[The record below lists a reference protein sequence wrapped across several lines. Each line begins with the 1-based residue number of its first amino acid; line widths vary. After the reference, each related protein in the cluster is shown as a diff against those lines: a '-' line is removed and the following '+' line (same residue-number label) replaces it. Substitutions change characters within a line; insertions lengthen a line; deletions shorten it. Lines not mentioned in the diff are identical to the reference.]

1 MTNYT
6 LSVTKF
12 NTIVRDIFNAEELLH
27 NIKIVGEVFG
37 VSNARG
43 AVYFSLKDEESTL
56 PCISFSA
63 NLLSGVK
70 EGDQVV
76 VTGSPNFYVKGGRFN
91 FIVSK
96 VEPYGQGVL
105 FQRFLELKE
114 KLEKEGLFDV
124 AHKKPIPKTIKRIGV
139 VTSRDGAVI
148 QDIKNVTWRRNPAID
163 IVLYHTKVQ
172 GKDAEIEIAQG
183 INFFSEY
190 DGVDVVI
197 VARGGG
203 SLEDL
208 SAYNTE
214 VVARATY
221 ACQKPIISAVGHETD
236 FTIIDFVS
244 DMRAPTPSAAA
255 ELISRDTSGL
265 TVSLKRDVVRLSRLL
280 ENFIADKNLQ
290 FQGTKNIL
298 MDLMETYVTD
308 RKQHLQ
314 KLTQNISSKLNTF
327 LIEKD
332 YDLKLKISA
341 LSKHNPLDILRL
353 GYAKIEQQGKTIGK
367 LKNLNLSLPIEINFV
382 DGQIDI
388 VADKK
393 KP

>member
-1 MTNYT
+1 M
-6 LSVTKF
+6 
-12 NTIVRDIFNAEELLH
+12 
-27 NIKIVGEVFG
+27 
-37 VSNARG
+37 
-43 AVYFSLKDEESTL
+43 
-56 PCISFSA
+56 
-63 NLLSGVK
+63 
-70 EGDQVV
+70 
-76 VTGSPNFYVKGGRFN
+76 
-91 FIVSK
+91 
-96 VEPYGQGVL
+96 
-105 FQRFLELKE
+105 
-114 KLEKEGLFDV
+114 
-124 AHKKPIPKTIKRIGV
+124 
-139 VTSRDGAVI
+139 
-148 QDIKNVTWRRNPAID
+148 
-163 IVLYHTKVQ
+163 
-172 GKDAEIEIAQG
+172 
-183 INFFSEY
+183 
-190 DGVDVVI
+190 VI